1 MAHKSFGG
9 FSLRDE
15 EGRDTALAGR
25 VCDNVCSC
33 TVMWFAYLQL
43 GWGLL
48 KKKREKKQKQTTT
61 NLAQKGEGE
70 RERTKGF
77 VLCFRY
83 HVHWSMMNGRVGGR
97 QGGMRHRHFWKTFRG
112 WLSREAASRELSGL
126 QVREP
131 PMTQKSRGF
140 YLSF

>member
-48 KKKREKKQKQTTT
+48 KKKREKKTKT
-61 NLAQKGEGE
+61 NHNKSSTKGRGRE
-70 RERTKGF
+70 RED
-77 VLCFRY
+77 
-83 HVHWSMMNGRVGGR
+83 
-97 QGGMRHRHFWKTFRG
+97 RG
-112 WLSREAASRELSGL
+112 VCALLLGTTSTGA
-126 QVREP
+126 
-131 PMTQKSRGF
+131 
-140 YLSF
+140 